1 MRIKLYPEQKGK
13 PLGNL
18 FGLFFEDLNH
28 AADGG
33 LYAELIQNRDF
44 EFDPVDRPDYH
55 ALTGWKSGRQR
66 PRSQSRMTRRFRT
79 IRTSP

>member
-1 MRIKLYPEQKGK
+1 MRIRLYPEQKGK

-33 LYAELIQNRDF
+33 LYAELIQNRCAAST
-44 EFDPVDRPDYH
+44 PISISAKRRDRKYGCSKMEPY
-55 ALTGWKSGRQR
+55 S
-66 PRSQSRMTRRFRT
+66 T
-79 IRTSP
+79 IFPGSKR